1 LITKRGL
8 TIVAV
13 EADWPDAA
21 RVDRYVRH
29 APPVEERDPAFR
41 RFPTWM
47 WRNAEVH
54 DFVEWLRFWNADLRD
69 PARQAGFYGL
79 DLYSLFTSIA
89 AVLRYLDEVDP
100 DTAVLARCRYACL
113 TPWERDPAVYGRAAL
128 TGQYRTCA
136 EPVTRM
142 LRDMMERRLEYAVHD
157 GERFLDAAQN
167 ARLVA
172 NAERYYRVMY
182 AGQADSWNLRD
193 RHMFDTLETLLAFHG
208 PEARAV
214 VWEHNSHVG
223 NAAATEMG
231 ARGEFNVGQLCR
243 ERFGRDAFLLGFGT
257 DHGTVAAARD
267 WDGPMQ
273 VMAVRPS
280 HAESY
285 ERLFHEASVPA
296 LLLPLGLA
304 ARPEVREEL
313 RPPRLE
319 RAIGVVYRPETE
331 LQSHYFQAVL
341 PVQFDEYVWFD
352 GTLAVRAIPTLARE
366 GVPDTCPFGV

>member
-1 LITKRGL
+1 VGVAPRRGTRPRTIAALIREAAEPLAEIGEVDLHPLLDRIGQSRVVLLGEATHGTAEFYQMRARITRELITKRGF

-29 APPVEERDPAFR
+29 GPVVPERGPAFS

-54 DFVEWLRFWNADLRD
+54 DFVEWLRFWNADCPD
-69 PARQAGFYGL
+69 PARRAGFYGL

-100 DTAVLARCRYACL
+100 DTAALARRRYGCL
-113 TPWERDPAVYGRAAL
+113 SPWQRDPAVYGRAAL
-128 TGQYRTCA
+128 TGQYQTCA
-136 EPVTRM
+136 EPVNRM
-142 LRDMMERRLEYAVHD
+142 LRDMMERRLEYAVYD

-182 AGQADSWNLRD
+182 SGQVDSWNLRD
-193 RHMFDTLETLLAFHG
+193 RHMFDTLDMLLKFHG

-223 NAAATEMG
+223 NAATEMG
-231 ARGEFNVGQLCR
+231 P
-243 ERFGRDAFLLGFGT
+243 
-257 DHGTVAAARD
+257 AA
-267 WDGPMQ
+267 
-273 VMAVRPS
+273 S
-280 HAESY
+280 
-285 ERLFHEASVPA
+285 
-296 LLLPLGLA
+296 
-304 ARPEVREEL
+304 
-313 RPPRLE
+313 
-319 RAIGVVYRPETE
+319 
-331 LQSHYFQAVL
+331 
-341 PVQFDEYVWFD
+341 
-352 GTLAVRAIPTLARE
+352 
-366 GVPDTCPFGV
+366 